1 MPGMNYRVTECAFP
15 RQARARNASRTRR
28 NSGRVVN
35 VVVGFVSFEPG
46 GELVGVI
53 EDFLRGAGHS
63 GHLRYFGR
71 AGMA

>member
-1 MPGMNYRVTECAFP
+1 MPGMNYGITECAFCV
-15 RQARARNASRTRR
+15 RASEERLSNEAQL
-28 NSGRVVN
+28 GRVVN

-46 GELVGVI
+46 GEFVGVI